1 MFGWFRK
8 DRAAPAV
15 PASEPAYP
23 APAAAEMRW
32 RSDAT
37 LPIPD
42 WEAMDVAGG
51 GASDAF
57 LHDWYTAAA
66 RRWMEALGRALPDGQ
81 YSQRASDDFLLL
93 SSLPDRTADLVLE
106 RCEQARRAIRQRL
119 GSIGKDEGYG
129 PHVVVVFAS
138 QDSYYAYLEHY
149 GPRGDGRALSSGVF
163 LDAGYG
169 HFASWHDGLD
179 ELEPVVVHELTH
191 ALLRHLDLPV
201 WLNEG
206 LAQNVEHALV
216 PALADPRVRLYTPA
230 QMHARH
236 LAWWDAERIQAFWSG
251 EAFHFGEGVEL
262 AYDLAAILSRLAARE
277 DAAFRAFV
285 VATLWEDAGA
295 QAAEQELGFP
305 LANLVTAVL
314 GEGDWEPR
322 PSTWRQPDDLLAG
335 ID

>member
-179 ELEPVVVHELTH
+179 ELEPVVAHELTH

-206 LAQNVEHALV
+206 LARTSSTRWSPRWRTRACACTPRPRCM
-216 PALADPRVRLYTPA
+216 PATWRGGTRSGSKHSGPA
-230 QMHARH
+230 
-236 LAWWDAERIQAFWSG
+236 
-251 EAFHFGEGVEL
+251 
-262 AYDLAAILSRLAARE
+262 
-277 DAAFRAFV
+277 
-285 VATLWEDAGA
+285 
-295 QAAEQELGFP
+295 
-305 LANLVTAVL
+305 
-314 GEGDWEPR
+314 R
-322 PSTWRQPDDLLAG
+322 PSTSAKAWSWP
-335 ID
+335 